1 VLTRLLLA
9 INIIAFAWEYFSGAL
24 TSDASLISDG
34 ALLGTLV
41 LDGQWWRI
49 FTAGFLHG
57 GALHILFNMFAL
69 WQVGHLSELVFGGPR
84 MAVIYFFSMLTSGL
98 AVTFID
104 PNDATVGASG
114 AIFGLFGALAAA
126 GLRLGPPGRDLVRQ
140 CVGVIVL
147 NLIIGFTLPHISN
160 SGHVG
165 GLAGGF
171 VSGFALFR
179 RRRQPEPQ
187 AQPVYYDAAPVDL
200 SHDPHAVTIEQR
212 DEERP

>member
-1 VLTRLLLA
+1 MLTRLLLA
-9 INIIAFAWEYFSGAL
+9 INIIAFGWEYFSGAFS
-24 TSDASLISDG
+24 SDASLISDG

-41 LDGQWWRI
+41 RDGQWWRI

-84 MAVIYFFSMLTSGL
+84 MAMIYFFSMLTSGL

-147 NLIIGFTLPHISN
+147 NLILGFTLPHISN

-179 RRRQPEPQ
+179 RRRQPV
-187 AQPVYYDAAPVDL
+187 AQPAYYQPAQVDL
-200 SHDPHAVTIEQR
+200 SHDPNAVTIEQR